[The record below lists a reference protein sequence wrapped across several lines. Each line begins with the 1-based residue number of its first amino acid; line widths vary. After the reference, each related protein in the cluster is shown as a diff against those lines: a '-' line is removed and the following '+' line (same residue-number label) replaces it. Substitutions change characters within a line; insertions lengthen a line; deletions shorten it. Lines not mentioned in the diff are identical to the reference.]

1 MKKITSLIMLIVI
14 SMVAKAQTQST
25 AQFMQ
30 QLNIQTNN
38 TPENYFRVM
47 DSLMVVLQVKL

>member
-47 DSLMVVLQVKL
+47 DSLMVVLHGKL